1 MRTIETKIYTID
13 EHPNQDKCFEWIRN
27 NIYDLNEC
35 SVHEVVDSLKAL
47 QKVIG
52 GDLDYSI
59 GQSPDRGEF
68 ITFKNYDEDSLK
80 ELNADECPL
89 TGVCWDADLIKS
101 MQADVKE
108 DDYFYSVT
116 TTNGV
121 LRALHEDTEYIYSDE
136 GLRELCEANEYEF
149 TEEGEKI

>member
-13 EHPNQDKCFEWIRN
+13 EHPNQEKCFEWIRDN
-27 NIYDLNEC
+27 WHDLNDH

-59 GQSPDRGEF
+59 SSSPPCRGEY
-68 ITFKNYDEDSLK
+68 IVFKDYNDDLLN
-80 ELNADECPL
+80 ELDANELPL
-89 TGVCWDADLIKS
+89 TGVCWDGDLIES
-101 MQADVKE
+101 MQKDGDA
-108 DDYFYSVT
+108 Y
-116 TTNGV
+116 GV
-121 LRALHEDTEYIYSDE
+121 LRALHEDSEYIYSDE

>member
-35 SVHEVVDSLKAL
+35 SVYEVVDSLKAL

-59 GQSPDRGEF
+59 GQSSARGEF
-68 ITFKNYDEDSLK
+68 ITFKNYDEDLLK
-80 ELNADECPL
+80 ELNADECSL
-89 TGVCWDADLIKS
+89 TGVCWDVDLIKS
-101 MQADVKE
+101 MQADG
-108 DDYFYSVT
+108 DAY
-116 TTNGV
+116 GV
-121 LRALHEDTEYIYSDE
+121 LRALHEDSEYIYSDE
-136 GLRELCEANEYEF
+136 GLKELCEANEYEF
-149 TEEGEKI
+149 TEECP

>member
-1 MRTIETKIYTID
+1 MRIIETKIYTID

-101 MQADVKE
+101 MQADE
-108 DDYFYSVT
+108 DAYDI
-116 TTNGV
+116 